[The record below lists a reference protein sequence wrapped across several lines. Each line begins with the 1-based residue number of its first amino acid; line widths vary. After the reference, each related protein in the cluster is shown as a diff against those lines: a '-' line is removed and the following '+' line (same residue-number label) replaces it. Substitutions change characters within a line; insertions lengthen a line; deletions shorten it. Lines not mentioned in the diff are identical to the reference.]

1 MARRRAG
8 PTIRGRAGSW
18 SFIRPGGSP
27 RDRAT
32 LGDPVLD
39 RVVLAGE
46 ATHPDQPGMVHGAWL
61 TGVRAAEWCA
71 QVGQPGELVVVIGA
85 GMAGLAAARTLVERD
100 RRVIVLE
107 ARGRIGGRV
116 HTVDVGGVRADA
128 GGAWLQQRSVNPLVR
143 ASAPSS
149 ASTSCQPTSALRSA
163 AHTTVMSATSTPRS
177 LASSRRPAT

>member
-1 MARRRAG
+1 MSESHQSPIAWHVARWADDPWSR
-8 PTIRGRAGSW
+8 GSW

-32 LGDPVLD
+32 LGEPVHG

-85 GMAGLAAARTLVERD
+85 GMAGLAAARTLVDRD
-100 RRVIVLE
+100 RQAIVLE
-107 ARGRIGGRV
+107 ARDRIGGRV
-116 HTVDVGGVRADA
+116 HTVEVARSTCRRRAA
-128 GGAWLQQRSVNPLVR
+128 RGC
-143 ASAPSS
+143 SS
-149 ASTSCQPTSALRSA
+149 GR
-163 AHTTVMSATSTPRS
+163 
-177 LASSRRPAT
+177 